1 MPILST
7 EDWAS
12 LGADLSELYDGYGT
26 VYRAGTTAGGTAKTG
41 TPVAVGTALMSLWAT
56 PINGR
61 LVQPDTGLGGGRVVW
76 QASVYYTADVRA
88 GDEIRY
94 AGARYKVEG
103 AAGISGQRPAVMCE
117 LSEMRN

>member
-12 LGADLSELYDGYGT
+12 LGADLADLYDGYGT
-26 VYRAGTTAGGTAKTG
+26 IWRTPSQGGTILSGSPA
-41 TPVAVGTALMSLWAT
+41 AVGTALMSLWAT

-61 LVQPDTGLGGGRVVW
+61 LVQPDAGLGGGRVVW
-76 QASVYYTADVRA
+76 QCSVYYTADVRA

-94 AGARYKVEG
+94 AGGRYKVEG
-103 AAGISGQRPAVMCE
+103 AAGISGQRPATMCE